1 MMNTSFTTTRPTALA
16 LLLAVSLGAYACGD
30 ETTAAA
36 GSGECPGTTAGSGGG
51 AGSGGATSTSATT
64 SSATTS
70 TTTSTGSGTEAGES
84 GNNSF
89 DHMNDPGE
97 SGQKD
102 PFEILKER
110 ADEGPPEI
118 RTRLHGC
125 TKIRYAAL
133 GDLLSSRGVN
143 LAATAGTGQPKTAGQ
158 LYTQGKDALGFAKL
172 DAREAETFFHTTS
185 GATKLFD
192 IFVQAAPEIIA
203 NIQNAEACKV
213 GGVGAPMFNADDTCN
228 AQALTCL
235 MGRPPK
241 DQDLVLCN
249 LMVAQNDGTQADR
262 DRKKQVTVAAFLS
275 AAHTCE

>member
-1 MMNTSFTTTRPTALA
+1 MKTIASKIGVLGRATLVVSACA
-16 LLLAVSLGAYACGD
+16 LLAACGD
-30 ETTAAA
+30 QATTA
-36 GSGECPGTTAGSGGG
+36 GTGECPATTTGQGGSTGEGGAGG
-51 AGSGGATSTSATT
+51 AGSTT
-64 SSATTS
+64 SST
-70 TTTSTGSGTEAGES
+70 TTTSTGTGTQNASES
-84 GNNSF
+84 GNNPF

-102 PFEILKER
+102 PFEVLKER

-143 LAATAGTGQPKTAGQ
+143 LGATAATGPKPAGQ
-158 LYTQGKDALGFAKL
+158 LYTQGKDALGVAKL
-172 DAREAETFFHTTS
+172 DAREAEPYFHTTS

-203 NIQNAEACKV
+203 NIESAEVCKV
-213 GGVGAPMFNADDTCN
+213 NGVGAPMFNADDSCN
-228 AQALTCL
+228 EQALACL

-241 DQDLVLCN
+241 EQDLVLCN
-249 LMVAQNDGTQADR
+249 VMVAQNDGTPADLA
-262 DRKKQVTVAAFLS
+262 RKKQVTVAAFLS